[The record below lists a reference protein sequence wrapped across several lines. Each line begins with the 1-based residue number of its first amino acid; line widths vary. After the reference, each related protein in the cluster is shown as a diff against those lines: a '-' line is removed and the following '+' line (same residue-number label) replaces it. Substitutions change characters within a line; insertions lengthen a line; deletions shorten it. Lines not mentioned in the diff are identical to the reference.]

1 MAQKQSADLAARF
14 SSHLINRMRFLKSHP
29 LIAALQLAT
38 ALVWLLFGM
47 WFKVLGMV
55 PRHRLIAAVILG
67 EAVATPVIILV
78 GMAEIAIAL
87 WIVSGIYP
95 RVCAIVQSIAIT
107 TMNALELSIARELLL
122 APALMVVANTIFLV
136 VVWYCALKIPT
147 TQPEP

>member
-1 MAQKQSADLAARF
+1 MGRKQSGDLATRF
-14 SSHLINRMRFLKSHP
+14 RSHLINRMRFLKSHP

-38 ALVWLLFGM
+38 AAVWLLFGM

-55 PRHRLIAAVILG
+55 PRHRLIGAAILG

-78 GMAEIAIAL
+78 GIAEIAIAL

-95 RVCAIVQSIAIT
+95 RFCAIVQSIAIV

-147 TQPEP
+147 TQPET